1 MYVCMYVCKDCM
13 YVCMYVCIVCMYACI
28 VCIHS
33 IVCMYNVYIAEHPD
47 LLGGLFALS
56 LAVQDVAE
64 QGDHPLVGRGHRRD
78 LHQLPRGGLDMQ
90 ARDTTATTTTTTT
103 TTTTGTTTTTA
114 TATATTTI
122 IATAAIIANICTYV
136 RMNV

>member
-1 MYVCMYVCKDCM
+1 MYVCMYNMYVCL
-13 YVCMYVCIVCMYACI
+13 YSIVCMYVC
-28 VCIHS
+28 
-33 IVCMYNVYIAEHPD
+33 NVYVAERPD

-90 ARDTTATTTTTTT
+90 ARDTTATTT
-103 TTTTGTTTTTA
+103 GTTA
-114 TATATTTI
+114 TATI
-122 IATAAIIANICTYV
+122 IATAASIANICMFVCMYV
-136 RMNV
+136 CMYVCMFVCMYVCMYDYML

>member
-1 MYVCMYVCKDCM
+1 MHVEYICMYIQHSMHVC
-13 YVCMYVCIVCMYACI
+13 
-28 VCIHS
+28 
-33 IVCMYNVYIAEHPD
+33 NVYITGHPD

-90 ARDTTATTTTTTT
+90 TRNTTATTTTTI
-103 TTTTGTTTTTA
+103 TTTGTTTA
-114 TATATTTI
+114 TI
-122 IATAAIIANICTYV
+122 IAPAASIAKICMYV
-136 RMNV
+136 CMTIFDMTV

>member
-1 MYVCMYVCKDCM
+1 MYVC
-13 YVCMYVCIVCMYACI
+13 
-28 VCIHS
+28 
-33 IVCMYNVYIAEHPD
+33 NVYVAEQPD

-90 ARDTTATTTTTTT
+90 TRDTTATI
-103 TTTTGTTTTTA
+103 TGTTTTA
-114 TATATTTI
+114 I
-122 IATAAIIANICTYV
+122 IATAASIANICMFVCMYAYMYV
-136 RMNV
+136 CMNACMYVCLYV

>member
-1 MYVCMYVCKDCM
+1 MYVCNGF
-13 YVCMYVCIVCMYACI
+13 IP
-28 VCIHS
+28 
-33 IVCMYNVYIAEHPD
+33 EQPD

-90 ARDTTATTTTTTT
+90 ARDTNTTITTTI
-103 TTTTGTTTTTA
+103 TGT
-114 TATATTTI
+114 TTTI
-122 IATAAIIANICTYV
+122 IATAASIANICMFACMHVCMYDYICYNCMYV
-136 RMNV
+136 CVCMTICYDCLYVCMYGTVYMC

>member
-1 MYVCMYVCKDCM
+1 MYVC
-13 YVCMYVCIVCMYACI
+13 
-28 VCIHS
+28 
-33 IVCMYNVYIAEHPD
+33 NVYIAEYPD

-90 ARDTTATTTTTTT
+90 ARDTTATITIT
-103 TTTTGTTTTTA
+103 TTTTGTITTTGTTTA
-114 TATATTTI
+114 PTTTTI
-122 IATAAIIANICTYV
+122 IATAASIANICMYV
-136 RMNV
+136 CMTIFDMTV